1 MSPQRSHLAH
11 DAQTSSSSS
20 RRSGATRARRGAN
33 GSACDQCRKRKIRC
47 TGETPA
53 CARCTRLNKE
63 CRYADGSSSAIAQTA
78 SYLEEL
84 HNQVRDLEARR
95 SALRSLSPMNTARET
110 VLPSDGGHHID
121 DARVHQHDQTYNGN
135 HYQHAMPMN
144 ISHVESQER
153 HRPTIDM
160 SNRSA
165 DLTQQMTTSSPT
177 VSWDHHEPLRTQMHI
192 PNLYSTTHSQNQH
205 IDPTLNRG
213 SQPISPPA
221 TTAQPATLDSD
232 GPSPRYEAISTTYP
246 KPHDR
251 PLPSNDQVLLDLP
264 TDLGVVSILE
274 QSSST
279 QIPLSSRI
287 TSLVRINRDI
297 LPPAE
302 NVWFLIGHFEDFISA
317 AFPIFHIPTLR
328 VWVDNVCFKGEP
340 VEAEIA
346 CSVLLV
352 LAVSATSIARGSP
365 CEYLKNRAA
374 SLWEYG
380 QKFLPPVFLP
390 PIDEQRGLLRV
401 QVMLIRLQY
410 VLYNPNAGNVW
421 GLSGAAV
428 RASVDLGLHHE
439 SSLRGN
445 SRTAIETDIRRRV
458 FWIAYSC
465 DRDLGMAL
473 GRPPAIQ
480 DEWVTAQFPS
490 DLDDS
495 LITTDGLLPGP
506 PSPPKQTAI
515 HLFRIRKLQS
525 SIIFRLYA
533 SGQTVRNPANEW
545 LTDIQHL
552 IEGWNDQKP
561 RGRGFCS
568 DEWLLLCY
576 HQTTTLL
583 HRPCPGNP
591 TPSRDSLRKA
601 LQGSSATMR
610 LYKEVYR
617 NGRISFGWL
626 SMYHLFISGVTYLN
640 SLWQGYRNG
649 WRLVPSYIDALLDMQ
664 VCTSVM
670 EGLAALTPGTV
681 SIRNTWEAVSERMIR
696 QLSSHAPWDPLSRP
710 PSPGGPNNHSSHIDS
725 SVPSLGSN
733 EAWQAAQGGRANSAM
748 SMSNDSSGGSG
759 TLGGGGNAMNGLMT
773 MENPFDPFLLHPLGE
788 LSNDDWAR
796 AVASVFGPLDSSA
809 ELPFG

>member
-1 MSPQRSHLAH
+1 MSPQRNRPTHS
-11 DAQTSSSSS
+11 AQTSSSSS
-20 RRSGATRARRGAN
+20 RRGGATRARGAN

-63 CRYADGSSSAIAQTA
+63 CRYIDASSSAIAETA

-84 HNQVRDLEARR
+84 QNQVRDLEARR
-95 SALRSLSPMNTARET
+95 SALRSLSPLNTAKET
-110 VLPSDGGHHID
+110 ALPTDEGHHID
-121 DARVHQHDQTYNGN
+121 DARDGRHAQTYDGN
-135 HYQHAMPMN
+135 PYQHAMSMN
-144 ISHVESQER
+144 ISDVESRER
-153 HRPTIDM
+153 HRPNADM

-165 DLTQQMTTSSPT
+165 GLTQQTTNSSP
-177 VSWDHHEPLRTQMHI
+177 VISWDHHEPLRTQTHI
-192 PNLYSTTHSQNQH
+192 PHLYSTTRSQHQH
-205 IDPTLNRG
+205 VDSTLNRG
-213 SQPISPPA
+213 SQPTSPSA
-221 TTAQPATLDSD
+221 AAAHPATLDCD
-232 GPSPRYEAISTTYP
+232 EPSPRYEAISTTYP

-251 PLPSNDQVLLDLP
+251 PLPSNDQVLLHLP

-274 QSSST
+274 QNSST
-279 QIPLSSRI
+279 QKPLSSRI
-287 TSLVRINRDI
+287 TSLVCINRDI
-297 LPPAE
+297 LPSTE
-302 NVWFLIGHFEDFISA
+302 NVWFLIDHFEDFISA

-328 VWVDNVCFKGEP
+328 LWVDNVCFTGEP

-352 LAVSATSIARGSP
+352 LAVSATSLARGSP
-365 CEYLKNRAA
+365 YEYLKSRAA

-410 VLYNPNAGNVW
+410 VLYNPSAGNVW

-439 SSLRGN
+439 SGLRRN

-495 LITTDGLLPGP
+495 LITIDGLLPGA
-506 PSPPKQTAI
+506 PSPSKQTAI

-533 SGQTVRNPANEW
+533 SGQTVRNPTNEW
-545 LTDIQHL
+545 LADIQHS
-552 IEGWNDQKP
+552 IEEWNDQKP
-561 RGRGFCS
+561 
-568 DEWLLLCY
+568 
-576 HQTTTLL
+576 HN
-583 HRPCPGNP
+583 NP
-591 TPSRDSLRKA
+591 TSSPVPGKSNAIEGLLGDRKP
-601 LQGSSATMR
+601 L
-610 LYKEVYR
+610 
-617 NGRISFGWL
+617 
-626 SMYHLFISGVTYLN
+626 
-640 SLWQGYRNG
+640 GYRNG

-670 EGLAALTPGTV
+670 EGLAALTPGAV
-681 SIRNTWEAVSERMIR
+681 SIRNTWEAVSEQMIR
-696 QLSSHAPWDPLSRP
+696 QLSSHAPWDLLSRP
-710 PSPGGPNNHSSHIDS
+710 SSPTAPNNHSRHIDS
-725 SVPSLGSN
+725 SMPPLNTS
-733 EAWQAAQGGRANSAM
+733 ETWQAAQAGGVRSAT
-748 SMSNDSSGGSG
+748 SMPNDNSGGSG
-759 TLGGGGNAMNGLMT
+759 TSSGAGNAMNGLMA

-796 AVASVFGPLDSSA
+796 AVASVFGPLDSTA
-809 ELPFG
+809 ELSFG

>member
-1 MSPQRSHLAH
+1 MSPQRNRPTHGVHA
-11 DAQTSSSSS
+11 SSSSS
-20 RRSGATRARRGAN
+20 RRGGATRARGAN

-63 CRYADGSSSAIAQTA
+63 CRYVDASSSAIAQTA

-84 HNQVRDLEARR
+84 QNQVRNLEARR
-95 SALRSLSPMNTARET
+95 SALRSLSPLDTAKET
-110 VLPSDGGHHID
+110 ALPTDEGHHIH
-121 DARVHQHDQTYNGN
+121 DARDGRHAQTYDENP
-135 HYQHAMPMN
+135 YQDAMLMN
-144 ISHVESQER
+144 ISDVESRER
-153 HRPTIDM
+153 HRPTADM
-160 SNRSA
+160 SNRSVG
-165 DLTQQMTTSSPT
+165 LTQQTTNTSPV
-177 VSWDHHEPLRTQMHI
+177 VSWDHQEPLRTQTHI
-192 PNLYSTTHSQNQH
+192 PHLYSTTRSQHQH
-205 IDPTLNRG
+205 VDSTLNRG
-213 SQPISPPA
+213 SQPTSPSA
-221 TTAQPATLDSD
+221 TAAHPATLDSD
-232 GPSPRYEAISTTYP
+232 EPSSRYEAISTTYP

-251 PLPSNDQVLLDLP
+251 PLPSNDQVLLHLP

-274 QSSST
+274 QNSST
-279 QIPLSSRI
+279 QKPLSSRI
-287 TSLVRINRDI
+287 TSLVCINRDI
-297 LPPAE
+297 LPPTE
-302 NVWFLIGHFEDFISA
+302 NVWFLIDHFEDFISA

-328 VWVDNVCFKGEP
+328 LWVDNVCFKGEP

-352 LAVSATSIARGSP
+352 LAVSATSLARGSP
-365 CEYLKNRAA
+365 YEYLKGRA
-374 SLWEYG
+374 
-380 QKFLPPVFLP
+380 FLPPVFLP

-410 VLYNPNAGNVW
+410 VLYNPSAGNVW

-439 SSLRGN
+439 SGLRRN
-445 SRTAIETDIRRRV
+445 SRAAIETDIRRRV

-495 LITTDGLLPGP
+495 LITIDGLLPGP
-506 PSPPKQTAI
+506 PSPSKQTAI

-533 SGQTVRNPANEW
+533 SGQTMRNPTNEW
-545 LTDIQHL
+545 LADIQHS
-552 IEGWNDQKP
+552 IEEWNDQKP

-591 TPSRDSLRKA
+591 TPSRDSLGKV

-681 SIRNTWEAVSERMIR
+681 SIRNTWEAVSEQMIR
-696 QLSSHAPWDPLSRP
+696 QLSSHAPWDLLSRP
-710 PSPGGPNNHSSHIDS
+710 SSPTAPNNHSRHIDS
-725 SVPSLGSN
+725 SMPPLNTS
-733 EAWQAAQGGRANSAM
+733 ETWQAAQAGGVRSAM
-748 SMSNDSSGGSG
+748 SIPNDNSGGSG
-759 TLGGGGNAMNGLMT
+759 TSSGAGNAMNGLMA

-796 AVASVFGPLDSSA
+796 AVASVFGPLDSTA
-809 ELPFG
+809 ELSFG